1 MVQVHNHKTG
11 EAIELEQNQR
21 QLHRTEAEARVAGI
35 QMLLGWNE
43 DGVLNGSAERRH
55 YAHGD
60 TNACGTPLED
70 GRAGRNEP
78 ISCLDCLG
86 ALGFLSVPWIET
98 KRGERYAGDWVPGGF
113 RTDREPLIALDDI
126 VDSNLG
132 TQRTSCQL
140 CIAFSSTAEPLS
152 HRGAVA

>member
-86 ALGFLSVPWIET
+86 ALGLLGSWAL
-98 KRGERYAGDWVPGGF
+98 GLLGSWALER
-113 RTDREPLIALDDI
+113 ALDR
-126 VDSNLG
+126 NQARRAL
-132 TQRTSCQL
+132 
-140 CIAFSSTAEPLS
+140 
-152 HRGAVA
+152 RG

>member
-1 MVQVHNHKTG
+1 MQGGVHLGRDGKARPGPLAGDNNFLVKATQEESG
-11 EAIELEQNQR
+11 WSRYTTIRQGRPSSWEQNQR

-86 ALGFLSVPWIET
+86 ALGL
-98 KRGERYAGDWVPGGF
+98 
-113 RTDREPLIALDDI
+113 
-126 VDSNLG
+126 LG
-132 TQRTSCQL
+132 S
-140 CIAFSSTAEPLS
+140 
-152 HRGAVA
+152 